1 MMLKLQGPS
10 SFKTINDNI
19 LSNSLKSNLY
29 SPKSFND
36 SDKLTESFPCLTTTA
51 SLSTASYDPWLES
64 YQPSSKLLTDETF
77 LKPISDTTSSNLIL
91 KALTM

>member
-10 SFKTINDNI
+10 SFKTINDHNN
-19 LSNSLKSNLY
+19 LLKSNLY

-51 SLSTASYDPWLES
+51 TLSTASYDPWLDS
-64 YQPSSKLLTDETF
+64 YQPSNKLLKDETF
-77 LKPISDTTSSNLIL
+77 VKPISDTTSMDFGNFLL
-91 KALTM
+91 